1 MENKKALVVLSG
13 GLDSVTALYWAHKNY
28 SEVRAIH
35 FNYGSKHQFHETAC
49 AVYHTN
55 KLGIELVSIDVPLD
69 KYFKSSLLASGEDI
83 PEGRYDEEN
92 MKSTVVPF
100 RNGIMLSIAGGYAES
115 IDFDCVV
122 LGNHAGDHTI
132 YPDCRQSF
140 IDAFSEALK
149 QGTWKDVE
157 LVSPFCNIRKEDI
170 VQIGTELGVDYT
182 KTYSCYKGMKKHCGV
197 CGTCTERK
205 EAFQLA
211 GVKDPTEYDK

>member
-13 GLDSVTALYWAHKNY
+13 GLDSVTALHWAKKNY
-28 SEVRAIH
+28 EEVRAIY
-35 FNYGSKHQFHETAC
+35 FAYGSKHSSNEYAC
-49 AVYHTN
+49 AMWQCDQLDVPLTR
-55 KLGIELVSIDVPLD
+55 IELPLD
-69 KYFKSSLLASGEDI
+69 KYFKSSLLQGQEEI

-115 IDFDCVV
+115 IGFDCVV

-132 YPDCRQSF
+132 YPDCRDSF
-140 IDAFSEALK
+140 IKAFAEALK
-149 QGTWKDVE
+149 QGTWKGVE

-170 VQIGTELGVDYT
+170 VKVGTELGVNYEY
-182 KTYSCYKGMKKHCGV
+182 TYSCYKGHHKHCGV

-211 GVKDPTEYDK
+211 GVTDLTEYEK